1 VRLFIFFKKNID
13 KMTKC
18 LYIIVNMTTYK
29 DKMTS
34 IRVPKYIVKIID
46 EARAID
52 PLGLSQGQMIAK
64 IVIETLGSR
73 RELMREV

>member
-1 VRLFIFFKKNID
+1 V
-13 KMTKC
+13 TKYF
-18 LYIIVNMTTYK
+18 YIIAAMTTYK

-46 EARAID
+46 EARAMD
-52 PLGLSQGQMIAK
+52 PLRLSQGQMIAK

-73 RELMREV
+73 GEIGREV

>member
-1 VRLFIFFKKNID
+1 
-13 KMTKC
+13 MTKFI
-18 LYIIVNMTTYK
+18 YIIVNMTTYK

-73 RELMREV
+73 KELVREV

>member
-1 VRLFIFFKKNID
+1 
-13 KMTKC
+13 
-18 LYIIVNMTTYK
+18 MTTYK

-73 RELMREV
+73 KELVREV

>member
-1 VRLFIFFKKNID
+1 
-13 KMTKC
+13 
-18 LYIIVNMTTYK
+18 MTTYK

-46 EARAID
+46 EARATD

-73 RELMREV
+73 RELVREV

>member
-1 VRLFIFFKKNID
+1 
-13 KMTKC
+13 MTKY

-34 IRVPKYIVKIID
+34 IRVPKYIVKLID

-52 PLGLSQGQMIAK
+52 PMGLSQGQMVAK

-73 RELMREV
+73 RELVREV

>member
-1 VRLFIFFKKNID
+1 
-13 KMTKC
+13 
-18 LYIIVNMTTYK
+18 MTTYK

-46 EARAID
+46 EARAMD
-52 PLGLSQGQMIAK
+52 PMGLSQGQMVAK

-73 RELMREV
+73 RELVRKI

>member
-1 VRLFIFFKKNID
+1 
-13 KMTKC
+13 MTKY

-29 DKMTS
+29 DRMTS

-52 PLGLSQGQMIAK
+52 PMGLSQGQMVAK

-73 RELMREV
+73 RELVREV

>member
-1 VRLFIFFKKNID
+1 
-13 KMTKC
+13 MTKY

-52 PLGLSQGQMIAK
+52 PMGLSQGQMVAK

-73 RELMREV
+73 RELVREV

>member
-1 VRLFIFFKKNID
+1 
-13 KMTKC
+13 MTKC

>member
-1 VRLFIFFKKNID
+1 
-13 KMTKC
+13 MTKY

-29 DKMTS
+29 DRMTS

-46 EARAID
+46 EARAMD
-52 PLGLSQGQMIAK
+52 PMGLSQGQMIAK

-73 RELMREV
+73 RELVREV

>member
-1 VRLFIFFKKNID
+1 
-13 KMTKC
+13 MTKC

-46 EARAID
+46 EARAMD

-73 RELMREV
+73 RELVREV